1 MGGQEKQK
9 EITNAMKYEGYTHA
23 RNEFNYL
30 AKKKSA
36 FTAVKEETTQIC
48 SFQRPVQNCIDIGL

>member
-30 AKKKSA
+30 AKK
-36 FTAVKEETTQIC
+36 IC
-48 SFQRPVQNCIDIGL
+48 IYSCKRRNNTDL

>member
-1 MGGQEKQK
+1 MQE
-9 EITNAMKYEGYTHA
+9 TNSTIWQ
-23 RNEFNYL
+23 
-30 AKKKSA
+30 KKSA